1 MVCVRGVLIKY
12 LNRLMDTWCTNK
24 KEKSVLFNLGIKDKE
39 ISIPIGI
46 FVKI

>member
-24 KEKSVLFNLGIKDKE
+24 ERKIGTIQLGIKDKE
-39 ISIPIGI
+39 ISISIGI